1 MRIVILLLP
10 LLLIGCASG
19 TGVTTIGTHGK
30 DSTLSNNTLKGFYLF
45 KIENQMN
52 TINVTSR
59 DMVRIK
65 L

>member
-1 MRIVILLLP
+1 MRKIILLIP
-10 LLLIGCASG
+10 LLLVGCTSG
-19 TGVTTIGTHGK
+19 NGLTTIGTHGK
-30 DSTLSNNTLKGFYLF
+30 DSTLSNNTLEGFYLF
-45 KIENQMN
+45 KIEAQMN

>member
-1 MRIVILLLP
+1 MKKVLLLLP
-10 LLLIGCASG
+10 LLLVGCASDG
-19 TGVTTIGTHGK
+19 GSTTIGQHGT
-30 DSTLSNNTLKGFYLF
+30 DSTLSDNKIDGLYLF
-45 KIENQMN
+45 KIDTQMN